1 MANTLVFVDLP
12 TPDIEATSAFYKDLF
27 GWTVNGRPQGVF
39 HQVVP
44 GQGLHLGLW
53 SEREQVPDPSPRTRQ
68 PRSGVQP
75 RTYILV
81 DSPPRDY
88 LNKAVILG
96 AIALWEQTYWEEFDG
111 YHASFLDPWGN
122 QLVMWWRPA
131 DS

>member
-53 SEREQVPDPSPRTRQ
+53 SEREQVTRAVEEAPS
-68 PRSGVQP
+68 S
-75 RTYILV
+75 
-81 DSPPRDY
+81 S
-88 LNKAVILG
+88 A
-96 AIALWEQTYWEEFDG
+96 
-111 YHASFLDPWGN
+111 
-122 QLVMWWRPA
+122 
-131 DS
+131 